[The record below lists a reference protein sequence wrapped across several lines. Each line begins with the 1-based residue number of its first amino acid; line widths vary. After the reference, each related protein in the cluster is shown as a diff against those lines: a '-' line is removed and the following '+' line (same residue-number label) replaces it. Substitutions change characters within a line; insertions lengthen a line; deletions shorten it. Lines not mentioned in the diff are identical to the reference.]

1 MIHPPGKSLTDMT
14 FVRLLPN
21 IMTLGAICAGLTAI
35 RFAMQDHYVGAVYL
49 IILAAVL
56 DGLDGRVARL
66 VGSDSDF
73 GAELDSLADFLN
85 FGVAPALVLYFWGL
99 QSMGSLG
106 WSTVLAFALCCV
118 LRLARFNVQSRNAD
132 SDTGGTHFTGVPAP
146 AGALLA
152 LAPMYLAF
160 AFADRPYIPG
170 FLLCAYLL
178 FIGLLMTS
186 RVATVSPKALRFSR
200 DTLPLTV
207 FSILLVTAALVA
219 FEWVTLVAMSAIYL
233 AMVIKSLVSEF
244 SKADADRI

>member
-1 MIHPPGKSLTDMT
+1 MTQPPGKSLTNMA

-35 RFAMQDHYVGAVYL
+35 RFAMQENYVGAVYL
-49 IILAAVL
+49 IILAAIL

-66 VGSDSDF
+66 VGSESDF

-99 QSMGSLG
+99 QGTGSFG
-106 WSTVLAFALCCV
+106 WSTVLTFALCCV
-118 LRLARFNVQSRNAD
+118 LRLARFNVTARNPDAT
-132 SDTGGTHFTGVPAP
+132 SATHFTGVPAP

-160 AFADRPYIPG
+160 AFTDRPYIPG
-170 FLLCAYLL
+170 GLLCIYLL

-186 RVATVSPKALRFSR
+186 RVPTVSPKALRFSR
-200 DTLPLTV
+200 DTLPI
-207 FSILLVTAALVA
+207 SILCVLLVIAAMVF
-219 FEWVTLVAMSAIYL
+219 FEWIALVAMSVIYL
-233 AMVIKSLVSEF
+233 AMVIKSFMSEF
-244 SKADADRI
+244 SKADTNDA